1 MGFYEERVLP
11 RVIDVVLGNRRMQQ
25 VRRPSLAGLSGTVV
39 ELGFGSGPN
48 VPLYPAEVDRVLAVE
63 PSARARELAQRRI
76 AASSVEVT
84 FVGLDGQSIPID
96 DRIADCVLS
105 TWTLCTIPDVDAALA
120 EVKRVLKPGG
130 RFFFLEHGLSTD
142 PKVARWQHRLTPIQ
156 RKIAGGCHL
165 DRDIEKI
172 VRDAGF
178 GFERYT
184 TFTIGR
190 PKVMNFMYTGVA
202 TKAT

>member
-1 MGFYEERVLP
+1 MGFYEDRVLP

-48 VPLYPAEVDRVLAVE
+48 VPLYPAEVERVLAVE
-63 PSARARELAQRRI
+63 PSLRARQLATKRL
-76 AASSVEVT
+76 ATSPVEVE
-84 FVGLDGQSIPID
+84 FVGLDGQSIPIED
-96 DRIADCVLS
+96 GIADCVLS
-105 TWTLCTIPDVDAALA
+105 TWTLCTIPDVEAAMA
-120 EVKRVLKPGG
+120 EARRVLKPGG
-130 RFFFLEHGLSTD
+130 RFFFLEHGLSSD
-142 PKVARWQHRLTPIQ
+142 AKVARWQRKLTPVQ

-165 DRDIEKI
+165 DRDIEAI

-178 GFERYT
+178 EFERFT

-190 PKVMNFMYTGVA
+190 PKIMNFMYTGVA
-202 TKAT
+202 VVSG